1 MDKEMRMY
9 IIEGLG
15 GMGRSMNQFYL
26 ANQRDHTNDR
36 RFKMIYNPEIRFKNR
51 VYQDFDVAIKK
62 IKLRDSLSQIMS
74 DPDIYLRSK
83 VPEEMY
89 DTL

>member
-1 MDKEMRMY
+1 
-9 IIEGLG
+9 
-15 GMGRSMNQFYL
+15 
-26 ANQRDHTNDR
+26 
-36 RFKMIYNPEIRFKNR
+36 MIYNPEIRFKNR
-51 VYQDFDVAIKK
+51 LYQEFNVAIKK
-62 IKLRDSLSQIMS
+62 IKLRDSLSMIMS